1 MLYQIVTHTCM
12 HSHTHTHM
20 LPHTHT
26 HMLPHTHTHICY
38 LTHTHML
45 PHTHTHTHMLP
56 HTHTY
61 ATSHTYTYTYAASH
75 TYTHICYLTH
85 IHTHT
90 YATSHTYTHTYATS
104 HTYTHTYTY
113 ARSLCRSTFK
123 LDSSMI
129 KFMWNMSGHAE
140 QVLRPYRLPSPC
152 FKVLWKQAN
161 VSASLG
167 LEDRQSWQ
175 LDIWMLYA
183 RVRLTYALLF
193 TSLLQVLLLAETKR
207 FRLL

>member
-1 MLYQIVTHTCM
+1 MHALTHTYTYAT
-12 HSHTHTHM
+12 S
-20 LPHTHT
+20 HT

-38 LTHTHML
+38 LTHTYML
-45 PHTHTHTHMLP
+45 PHTHTHTHTCYLTHTHMLP
-56 HTHTY
+56 HTHTHMLP
-61 ATSHTYTYTYAASH
+61 HT
-75 TYTHICYLTH
+75 
-85 IHTHT
+85 HTHT